1 MLRALRNLLRLLT
14 IARTLARHGALEP
27 LIGVVEGA
35 GPAPAVLRFA
45 RVLTRPRVR
54 LGAGGGSDDR
64 PGKRLA
70 AALTELGPAF
80 IKLGQML
87 STRADLLGEQVAA
100 DLSLLQDRLEP
111 FPAAAARA
119 AIEAELGRP
128 IEDLF
133 TSFED
138 MPISAASIAQ
148 VHGATTAE
156 TEGLP
161 GGEVAVKVLRPG
173 IERAF
178 ARDIDL
184 LRWLAALIE
193 RTQPKLRRL
202 KPVEVVE
209 TFAEVVRTEMDL
221 RLEAAAA
228 AELAENFAGDTSYRV
243 PAIDWRRTARRVMTQ
258 QRLIGIPMDD
268 RAALVEA
275 GRDIDSVLTK
285 AAAIFF
291 NQVFRDGYFHADQ
304 HPGNMF
310 VDAEGTICAVDFG
323 IMGRLDRKTRFYLA
337 DMLLGFIERDYR
349 RVAEVHIDAGY
360 VPAHQSLDDFAQ
372 ACRSIGEPIFGRPLT
387 EISFARVLGQLFQI
401 AARFEMEVQPQLL
414 LLQKN
419 MLMAEGVSRHLNPDL
434 NIWTLAQPLI
444 ESWMRENRGP
454 EARLR
459 HAATDFARVV
469 ERLPTVLGHVEEVAA
484 RLAEGGVK
492 LHPETLAQ
500 LRHGQGS
507 YGIMI
512 WALWAAVAALT
523 LAFLLT

>member
-119 AIEAELGRP
+119 AIEAELGGT

-310 VDAEGTICAVDFG
+310 VDA
-323 IMGRLDRKTRFYLA
+323 
-337 DMLLGFIERDYR
+337 
-349 RVAEVHIDAGY
+349 
-360 VPAHQSLDDFAQ
+360 
-372 ACRSIGEPIFGRPLT
+372 
-387 EISFARVLGQLFQI
+387 
-401 AARFEMEVQPQLL
+401 
-414 LLQKN
+414 
-419 MLMAEGVSRHLNPDL
+419 
-434 NIWTLAQPLI
+434 
-444 ESWMRENRGP
+444 
-454 EARLR
+454 
-459 HAATDFARVV
+459 
-469 ERLPTVLGHVEEVAA
+469 
-484 RLAEGGVK
+484 
-492 LHPETLAQ
+492 
-500 LRHGQGS
+500 
-507 YGIMI
+507 
-512 WALWAAVAALT
+512 
-523 LAFLLT
+523 